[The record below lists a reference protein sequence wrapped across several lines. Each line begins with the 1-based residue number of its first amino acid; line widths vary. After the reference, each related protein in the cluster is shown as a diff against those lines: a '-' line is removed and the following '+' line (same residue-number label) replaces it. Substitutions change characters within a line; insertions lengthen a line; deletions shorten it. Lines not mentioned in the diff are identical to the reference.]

1 MASRGLEWIHLP
13 HMQQKM
19 LASYP
24 FMRSLLIAK
33 GRMRSR
39 EFFEKEMHNI
49 IIPYNKK
56 QFKTLLM
63 EDENWGISLKGYN
76 GQIKYHYPRHPL
88 IEFFKETEVIFPTKC
103 SRQPLESVL
112 CIFTDGSSNGKSVIY
127 IHIEDIHL

>member
-24 FMRSLLIAK
+24 FMRLLLIAK

-39 EFFEKEMHNI
+39 ELFEKEMHNI

-63 EDENWGISLKGYN
+63 EDENWEISLQG
-76 GQIKYHYPRHPL
+76 
-88 IEFFKETEVIFPTKC
+88 
-103 SRQPLESVL
+103 
-112 CIFTDGSSNGKSVIY
+112 
-127 IHIEDIHL
+127 